1 MNLLGIGNSSFE
13 LAHILKNDHTAY
25 KNFQLIEY
33 KLYLMEM
40 MLKVDRTSMA
50 SSLEVRSPF
59 VDHKLV
65 EYVLSCQN
73 SYYDHKNP
81 KSLLK
86 KFIKDDFSDD
96 FLNRKKMGFVFDVE
110 TYIYNNFE
118 YLFDELSEVE
128 NFGIKRQNDR
138 KLRTI
143 KSRINANRLWKILF
157 LENYLKS
164 TKKLI
169 SY

>member
-40 MLKVDRTSMA
+40 MMLKVDRTSMA

-65 EYVLSCQN
+65 EYILSCQN
-73 SYYDHKNP
+73 SYYDHKNLSRYLR
-81 KSLLK
+81 SL
-86 KFIKDDFSDD
+86 
-96 FLNRKKMGFVFDVE
+96 
-110 TYIYNNFE
+110 
-118 YLFDELSEVE
+118 
-128 NFGIKRQNDR
+128 
-138 KLRTI
+138 
-143 KSRINANRLWKILF
+143 
-157 LENYLKS
+157 
-164 TKKLI
+164 
-169 SY
+169 